1 MGLPTRYDREAFAQL
16 HALMSI
22 DKKSRGNSLRFVG
35 LSEVGKTQRI
45 EGLKMEDIALVYEK
59 IAK

>member
-1 MGLPTRYDREAFAQL
+1 
-16 HALMSI
+16 MSI